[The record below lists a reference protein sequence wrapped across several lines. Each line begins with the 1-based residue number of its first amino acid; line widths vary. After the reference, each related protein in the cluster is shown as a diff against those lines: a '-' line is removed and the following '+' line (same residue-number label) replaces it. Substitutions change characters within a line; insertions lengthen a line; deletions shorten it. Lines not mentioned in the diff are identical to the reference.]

1 MWALVKREWFVFFST
16 PLGYL
21 TLFFFLTLSN
31 LFLWF
36 LDTDFN
42 LLKAG
47 FADLNGFFVLA
58 PWLFIFIVP
67 ALCMRSFSDE
77 KRLGTLELL
86 LTKPLSLWH
95 IILGKYIANLMLVL
109 VALFPTVVYFFAIDN
124 LKLEDNSIDW
134 GSAITAYLG
143 LFCVGASFVSL
154 GILSALMT
162 KSQASAFMLALLVC
176 FVQFY
181 LWKGI
186 ADLMQQQELYRFF
199 NAVGIFDHYLSLRQ
213 GVISL
218 KDLIY
223 FICLNYIVLYLSKWK
238 LYKIKN
244 KAV

>member
-1 MWALVKREWFVFFST
+1 MWALVKREWFVIFST

-21 TLFFFLTLSN
+21 TLFFFLTLST

-42 LLKAG
+42 LLNAG

-58 PWLFIFIVP
+58 PWLFLFLVP

-86 LTKPLSLWH
+86 LTKPLSLWE

-109 VALFPTVVYFFAIDN
+109 AALLPTVVYFFAIDV
-124 LKLEDNSIDW
+124 LKIGDNPIDW
-134 GSAITAYLG
+134 GSALTAYWG

-154 GILSALMT
+154 GILSALLT
-162 KSQASAFMLALLVC
+162 KSQATAFIMALLLC
-176 FVQFY
+176 FIQFY
-181 LWKGI
+181 VWKAI
-186 ADLMQQQELYRFF
+186 ADLMEQQGLYRFF
-199 NAVGIFDHYLSLRQ
+199 NAVGIFEHYLNLRQ
-213 GVISL
+213 GVITL
-218 KDLIY
+218 KDGVY
-223 FICLNYIVLYLSKWK
+223 FLGFNYILLYLSKWL

-244 KAV
+244 QS

>member
-1 MWALVKREWFVFFST
+1 MWVLVKKEWIVFFST

-21 TLFFFLTLSN
+21 TLFFFLTLTT

-42 LLKAG
+42 LLNAG

-58 PWLFIFIVP
+58 PWLLLFLVP

-86 LTKPLSLWH
+86 LTKPLNLWQ
-95 IILGKYIANLMLVL
+95 IIMGKYIANLMLVL
-109 VALFPTVVYFFAIDN
+109 TAILPTVIYFLAISA
-124 LKLEDNSIDW
+124 LKIEDNPIDW
-134 GSAITAYLG
+134 GSAVAAYWG
-143 LFCVGASFVSL
+143 LFCVGASFVSI
-154 GILSALMT
+154 GILSALLT
-162 KSQASAFMLALLVC
+162 KSQASAFMMALLVC

-186 ADLMQQQELYRFF
+186 ADLMQHQELYRFF
-199 NAVGIFDHYLSLRQ
+199 NALGIFDHYISHGQ
-213 GVISL
+213 GIISL
-218 KDLIY
+218 KDGIY
-223 FICLNYIVLYLSKWK
+223 FLCLNYILLYLSKWQ

-244 KAV
+244 QAL